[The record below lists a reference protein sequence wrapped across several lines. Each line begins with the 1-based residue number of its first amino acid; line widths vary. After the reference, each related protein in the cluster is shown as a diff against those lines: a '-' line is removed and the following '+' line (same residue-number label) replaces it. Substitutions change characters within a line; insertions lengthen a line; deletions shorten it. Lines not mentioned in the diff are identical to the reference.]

1 MKRRKNILFFLLL
14 TVCSTIIAACD
25 NKEISSGN
33 IESIEENIFNSDEN
47 YIKQTVTDN
56 MIIDAAVKNGDV
68 SQCYIY
74 EVTGKEFQ
82 IEQLMQ
88 YFWKDTI
95 GLSIEKNEKS
105 GVSWV
110 EGTDGSELTVN
121 SGRITYSAVQGIS
134 EALDITKYAYAQ
146 ELSDISKE
154 QIQSF
159 YENHVVS
166 NTAKF
171 IEELYNPEDYE
182 KVSLIKGIKID
193 METIMQIQE
202 QWKEEGEGE
211 VSAITSDML
220 GNEAYYL
227 SFGVSYQGI
236 PMANS
241 DEYPFE
247 KTYEDAI
254 TSYESIEVIADENGI
269 CYLYM
274 DGLFEV
280 KEKELKNILSI
291 QKGIQELKEKYELV
305 IIPKEQTIGSIYLEY
320 IFVHDE
326 KSKDYN
332 KGTLVPYWC
341 FVNNTSEYADRF
353 SAVTGE
359 DFQYE

>member
-1 MKRRKNILFFLLL
+1 MERKKCILFLLL
-14 TVCSTIIAACD
+14 LTIGSIITVACD

-33 IESIEENIFNSDEN
+33 IESIEENIFKSDEN

-56 MIIDAAVKNGDV
+56 MIIDAAIKNGDI
-68 SQCYIY
+68 SECYIY

-82 IEQLMQ
+82 MEQLMQ

-110 EGTDGSELTVN
+110 EGTDGSELTVG
-121 SGRITYSAVQGIS
+121 SGSITYSAIQGIS
-134 EALDITKYAYAQ
+134 EVTDIIKFAYEQ
-146 ELSDISKE
+146 ELSDTSKE

-159 YENHVVS
+159 YENNVVS
-166 NTAKF
+166 NAAKF
-171 IEELYNPEDYE
+171 IEELYNPADYE
-182 KVSLIKGIKID
+182 EISLIKGVKID
-193 METIMQIQE
+193 METILQIQE
-202 QWKEEGEGE
+202 QWKEEGE

-227 SFGVSYQGI
+227 FFGVSYQGI

-241 DEYPFE
+241 DEYTFG
-247 KTYEDAI
+247 KMYEDAI

-280 KEKELKNILSI
+280 KGKELKSILSI
-291 QKGIQELKEKYELV
+291 QKGMQKLKEKYELV
-305 IIPKEQTIGSIYLEY
+305 IIPKEQIIGNIYLEY

-332 KGTLVPYWC
+332 KGKLVPYWC

-353 SAVTGE
+353 SAITGE